1 MLALYSYF
9 AATRLFDVLFVSY
22 FKAIHFSTTVLL
34 VDFCF
39 KSAIVFSKMIFKE
52 NLVAIKSSNQYIQ
65 SQKNN
70 KTIRIESLYSFLLAG
85 VEEKMIWEEKMWKD
99 FKILGQVRDSER
111 KLLKGL
117 EKLFNIG
124 QNIEILRFEIPRGF
138 CFDQLLNTRG
148 LDKLFKIEQSSRY
161 PEFDIMRVNS
171 IYSKLS
177 GENVGNVKF
186 YFYNQKK
193 ATENKKNRNF
203 KNYRN
208 LKYWI

>member
-9 AATRLFDVLFVSY
+9 AATRMFDILFVRY

-34 VDFCF
+34 VGFCF
-39 KSAIVFSKMIFKE
+39 KSAIVFSKLIFKE
-52 NLVAIKSSNQYIQ
+52 NFVAIKSSNQYIQ
-65 SQKNN
+65 SQKND
-70 KTIRIESLYSFLLAG
+70 KTIRIESVYSFLLAG

-99 FKILGQVRDSER
+99 FEILGQVRDSKR

-117 EKLFNIG
+117 GKLFNIG
-124 QNIEILRFEIPRGF
+124 QNIEILRFEIPTGF

-148 LDKLFKIEQSSRY
+148 LNKLFKIEESSRY
-161 PEFDIMRVNS
+161 REFDIMRVNC

-186 YFYNQKK
+186 NFYNQKK
-193 ATENKKNRNF
+193 QPKIKKNRNF